1 MIFFRL
7 KIVFLLSLLLVT
19 STGKVIA
26 QAENIPLNN
35 EVYEF
40 LKELSVKGL
49 LPSLHDAN
57 PNKTRLEIERWLK
70 VLDQKKD
77 QLSETERGRLQKFT
91 DEFYPEN
98 LKTDREYE
106 LFDFNRPF
114 INVFT
119 EFYSNKAK
127 NVYTY
132 RDEYANIYMEGVGY
146 FTYSGET
153 GKNPNRQALLYDG
166 GFRFMGTVF
175 KNWGYT
181 ISVIKGGANG
191 YQPLQVKTDPRLS
204 YSFKYNE
211 NLEPVKNYDFTQ
223 GYLQYVSEPA
233 PGSILAFQ
241 LGRETTRY
249 GYGYGNSLILSGEQP
264 DLDFFKFRMNYGYFS
279 LTSMHA
285 STVGKFNVDRS
296 KNYTKYL
303 ALHRLQLSFPGL
315 FDIGVGEA
323 TIYSREIEIAY
334 LTPLSFFK
342 FLELS
347 LQDRDNNL
355 FWADFQTHFI
365 PGFEIQ
371 GTFMMDEDILSN
383 LGDLNRYSNKIAI
396 QGGFWWTA
404 PFGVQDLN
412 LVMEYTW
419 IRPYVYS
426 HLDSVDTY
434 TAYNFPLGHRIGPN
448 SDEIMTRLFYYL
460 NSSVKLTLEHR
471 LVRSGENQYD
481 SDGHL
486 VTNFGG
492 NIFEPVRIPGDPER
506 VFFLDGNKRR
516 TQRWKL
522 DLRVEFSR
530 NNYLNWVYDLTDVTQ
545 ITEKKSGSYGFS
557 FLKYTIEY

>member
-1 MIFFRL
+1 MIFYRFKSL
-7 KIVFLLSLLLVT
+7 FYLGIGLLFYAGKIH
-19 STGKVIA
+19 A

-40 LKELSVKGL
+40 LKEMSVKGL

-70 VLDQKKD
+70 SLDHVKS
-77 QLSETERGRLQKFT
+77 QLTETEQNRLRKFS
-91 DEFYPEN
+91 DEFNPEI
-98 LKTDREYE
+98 LKTDKEYE
-106 LFDFNRPF
+106 LFDFERPF
-114 INVFT
+114 VKVFT
-119 EFYSNKAK
+119 EFYSDKVK
-127 NVYTY
+127 NVYAY

-153 GKNPNRQALLYDG
+153 GENPNHQALLYDG

-175 KNWGYT
+175 KNLGYNV
-181 ISVIKGGANG
+181 SVIKGGANG
-191 YQPLQVKTDPRLS
+191 YQPLQIKTDPRLT

-233 PGSILAFQ
+233 PGSILAVQ

-315 FDIGVGEA
+315 FDIAVGEA
-323 TIYSREIEIAY
+323 TVYSRELEIAY

-383 LGDLNRYSNKIAI
+383 LGDLNRHSNKIAL
-396 QGGFWWTA
+396 QGGFWWVA
-404 PFGVQDLN
+404 PLGVPDLN

-448 SDEIMTRLFYYL
+448 SDELMTRFFYYL

-471 LVRSGENQYD
+471 FIRSGENQYD
-481 SDGHL
+481 SDGKL
-486 VTNFGG
+486 INNVGG
-492 NIFEPVRIPGDPER
+492 NIFEPVRIPQDPER

-516 TQRWKL
+516 TQRWKF
-522 DLRVEFSR
+522 DVRVEFSR

-545 ITEKKSGSYGFS
+545 ITEKKSDSYGFS
-557 FLKYTIEY
+557 YLKYTIEY